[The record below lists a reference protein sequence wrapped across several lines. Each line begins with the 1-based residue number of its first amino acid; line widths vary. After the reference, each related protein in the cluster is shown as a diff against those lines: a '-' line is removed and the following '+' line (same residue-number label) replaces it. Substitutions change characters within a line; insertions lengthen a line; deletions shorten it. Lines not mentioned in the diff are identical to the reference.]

1 MKTRFNSRTVFVAGY
16 ALMTTLIFAAVS
28 IVLVTSTLN
37 WTSGS
42 FRVTERNNAYNR
54 AVSAAESSV
63 ECVIAR
69 MDRDFLNR
77 SIDYNN
83 LTPYRLT
90 VPTTY
95 MPTGWPLQY
104 QFTDTNN
111 VVDHTTV
118 IGGVQSV
125 QTNIDPQ
132 LPGLYGIVFP
142 ARVASFAK
150 RLGTPG
156 YDVAAGVQQDIS
168 LVIIPIFQ
176 FEAFYSLD
184 LEINPGPQMQ
194 ITGKVHGNAN
204 MFLAPQTGLEFF
216 DGVEAVGKV
225 YYDRMTNDPAYG
237 SGKVM
242 PVFDLPPH
250 AAVSGAESMT
260 LPIGTNN
267 APSAVV
273 KILDVPPAGEDPL
286 SALGAARLYNQSDL
300 IVTTYANGAVS
311 VMAGRWDLNQA
322 VAPDITNGTGYSF
335 ITITNTFFDQRENK
349 SALVTDLDVGAFN
362 KWLTNTAPNGGAA
375 LNIAK
380 KTKFGTNATPAGLN
394 SIYIDDRRL
403 GSTTSFAAVRV
414 GNGQTLPPDGL
425 TVATARPIY
434 VMGNYNVPTAD
445 LGSLNT
451 ANTKPAALMGD
462 AISVLS
468 GGWVDSKSTSPD
480 NTGRPAQDDTVN
492 AAFLAGIVET
502 TRVNNVPHY
511 SGGLEN
517 FPRFLEN
524 WNGKNFTYNGSMV
537 VMFPSRF
544 ATSWWVGPSSTT
556 YYQAPKR
563 NWAFDKNY
571 LASQKLPPN
580 TPGVLKLVRRQW
592 TTIAAASP

>member
-1 MKTRFNSRTVFVAGY
+1 MKTRHQTAFQAGY
-16 ALMTTLIFAAVS
+16 ALLTALIFASVS
-28 IVLVTSTLN
+28 IIILATTLS

-42 FRVTERNNAYNR
+42 SRVTERNNAYNR
-54 AVSAAESSV
+54 AVSAAEASV

-69 MDRDFLNR
+69 MDRDFLNH

-95 MPTGWPLQY
+95 MPSGWPLDY

-125 QTNIDPQ
+125 QTNVDPQ

-150 RLGTPG
+150 RLGTPA
-156 YDVAAGVQQDIS
+156 YNVAAGVQQDIS

-204 MFLAPQTGLEFF
+204 MFLAPQTGLEFV
-216 DGVEAVGKV
+216 DGVEAVGTV

-250 AAVSGAESMT
+250 AAASGADSMT

-267 APSAVV
+267 APSEVV

-286 SALGAARLYNQSDL
+286 SALGAARLYNQADL
-300 IVTTYANGAVS
+300 IVTTFPNGLVS
-311 VMAGRWDLNQA
+311 VMAGLWDLKTA
-322 VAPDITNGTGYSF
+322 VPPDLTNGGYSF
-335 ITITNTFFDQRENK
+335 ITTTNTFFDQRENK

-362 KWLTNTAPNGGAA
+362 KWLTNTTPTGGAA

-394 SIYIDDRRL
+394 SIYIDDRRA

-414 GNGQTLPPDGL
+414 WDGQFLPPDGL
-425 TVATARPIY
+425 TVSTARPIY
-434 VMGNYNVPTAD
+434 VMGNYNSPTAT
-445 LGSLNT
+445 LGTLNT

-468 GGWVDSKSTSPD
+468 GGWVDNNSNKGASGTR
-480 NTGRPAQDDTVN
+480 TAMDDTVN

-502 TRVNNVPHY
+502 TMVGGVKHY

-517 FPRFLEN
+517 FPRFLEDWHAN
-524 WNGKNFTYNGSMV
+524 TFTYNGSMV

-544 ATSWWVGPSSTT
+544 ATSWWVGPSGTT
-556 YYQAPKR
+556 YYQAPRR

-580 TPGVLKLVRRQW
+580 TPGVLKLVRGQW

>member
-1 MKTRFNSRTVFVAGY
+1 MKIQHHSAFQSGY
-16 ALMTTLIFAAVS
+16 ALVTVLLFAGIS
-28 IVLVTSTLN
+28 IIILASTLN
-37 WTSGS
+37 WTSS
-42 FRVTERNNAYNR
+42 STRVTERNNAYNR
-54 AVSAAESSV
+54 AVSAAEASV

-69 MDRDFLNR
+69 MDRDFLNH

-95 MPTGWPLQY
+95 MSTGWPLDY

-150 RLGTPG
+150 RLSAAP
-156 YDVAAGVQQDIS
+156 YNVAAGVQQDIS

-242 PVFDLPPH
+242 PVFDLPPY
-250 AAVSGAESMT
+250 AAVSGADSMT

-273 KILDVPPAGEDPL
+273 KILDVPPPGEDPL

-300 IVTTYANGAVS
+300 IVTTTSSGVTVKS
-311 VMAGRWDLNQA
+311 GLWDLNTP
-322 VAPDITNGTGYSF
+322 VNPDLTNGGYSF
-335 ITITNTFFDQRENK
+335 IVTTNQFFDQRENK
-349 SALVTDLDVGAFN
+349 
-362 KWLTNTAPNGGAA
+362 
-375 LNIAK
+375 I
-380 KTKFGTNATPAGLN
+380 
-394 SIYIDDRRL
+394 
-403 GSTTSFAAVRV
+403 
-414 GNGQTLPPDGL
+414 
-425 TVATARPIY
+425 
-434 VMGNYNVPTAD
+434 
-445 LGSLNT
+445 
-451 ANTKPAALMGD
+451 
-462 AISVLS
+462 
-468 GGWVDSKSTSPD
+468 
-480 NTGRPAQDDTVN
+480 
-492 AAFLAGIVET
+492 
-502 TRVNNVPHY
+502 
-511 SGGLEN
+511 
-517 FPRFLEN
+517 
-524 WNGKNFTYNGSMV
+524 
-537 VMFPSRF
+537 
-544 ATSWWVGPSSTT
+544 
-556 YYQAPKR
+556 
-563 NWAFDKNY
+563 
-571 LASQKLPPN
+571 
-580 TPGVLKLVRRQW
+580 
-592 TTIAAASP
+592 

>member
-1 MKTRFNSRTVFVAGY
+1 MKIQRQTAYQAGY
-16 ALMTTLIFAAVS
+16 ALLTALIFASVS
-28 IVLVTSTLN
+28 IVILATTLS

-42 FRVTERNNAYNR
+42 SRVTERNNAYNR
-54 AVSAAESSV
+54 AVSAAEADV

-69 MDRDFLNR
+69 MDRDFLNH

-95 MPTGWPLQY
+95 MSTGWPLDY
-104 QFTDTNN
+104 QFTDTNY
-111 VVDHTTV
+111 VVNQTTV

-150 RLGTPG
+150 HLGTGP
-156 YDVAAGVQQDIS
+156 YDVAAGVQQDFS

-184 LEINPGPQMQ
+184 LEINPGPLMQ

-250 AAVSGAESMT
+250 AAISGANSMT

-286 SALGAARLYNQSDL
+286 SALGAARQYNLSDL
-300 IVTTYANGAVS
+300 IVTTTASGVTVKS
-311 VMAGRWDLNQA
+311 GLWDLNTPLN
-322 VAPDITNGTGYSF
+322 PDLTNGGYSF
-335 ITITNTFFDQRENK
+335 IFTTNQFFDQRENK
-349 SALVTDLDVGAFN
+349 TALVTDLDVAAFN
-362 KWLTNTAPNGGAA
+362 RWLTNTGPNGGAA

-380 KTKFGTNATPAGLN
+380 KTKFGTNATPAGIN
-394 SIYIDDRRL
+394 SIYIDDRRS
-403 GSTTSFAAVRV
+403 GSGNFAAVRV
-414 GNGQTLPPDGL
+414 SNGQFLPPDGL

-434 VMGNYNVPTAD
+434 VMGDYNAPTP
-445 LGSLNT
+445 GSANT

-468 GGWVDSKSTSPD
+468 GNWSDTNSNNGASSTR
-480 NTGRPAQDDTVN
+480 TAKDDTVN

-502 TRVNNVPHY
+502 TMVGGVKHY

-524 WNGKNFTYNGSMV
+524 WSGKNFTYNGSMV
-537 VMFPSRF
+537 VMFPSRY
-544 ATSWWVGPSSTT
+544 ATSWWVGPSATT
-556 YYQAPKR
+556 YYQAPHR
-563 NWAFDKNY
+563 VWAFDKNY
-571 LASQKLPPN
+571 LAKEKLPPN
-580 TPGVLKLVRRQW
+580 TPGVLKLVRGQW

>member
-1 MKTRFNSRTVFVAGY
+1 MKTRHQTAFKAGY
-16 ALMTTLIFAAVS
+16 ALLTVLIFASVS
-28 IVLVTSTLN
+28 IILLATTLS

-42 FRVTERNNAYNR
+42 SRVTERNNAYNR
-54 AVSAAESSV
+54 AVSAAEADV
-63 ECVIAR
+63 ESVIAR

-83 LTPYRLT
+83 LTPYQLT

-95 MPTGWPLQY
+95 MSTGWPLEY
-104 QFTDTNN
+104 QFTDTNH

-150 RLGTPG
+150 HLGTSP

-184 LEINPGPQMQ
+184 LEINPGPQMY
-194 ITGKVHGNAN
+194 ITGKVHGNAD
-204 MFLAPQTGLEFF
+204 MYLCPQTGLEFY
-216 DGVEAVGKV
+216 DGVETVGKINLG
-225 YYDRMTNDPAYG
+225 RMTNDPAYG
-237 SGKVM
+237 SSPVNL
-242 PVFDLPPH
+242 VFDSTH
-250 AAVSGAESMT
+250 QGGANSMT

-267 APSAVV
+267 SPSEVV
-273 KILDVPPAGEDPL
+273 KVLDVPPGGEDPL

-300 IVTTYANGAVS
+300 IVTTFPDGTVS

-322 VAPDITNGTGYSF
+322 VAHDITNGTGYSF
-335 ITITNTFFDQRENK
+335 ITTTNSFFDQRENK

-362 KWLTNTAPNGGAA
+362 KWLTNTTPTGGAA

-394 SIYIDDRRL
+394 SIYIDDQRP

-414 GNGQTLPPDGL
+414 SDGQLLPPDGL

-434 VMGNYNVPTAD
+434 VMGNYNVPTAN
-445 LGSLNT
+445 LGTLNT
-451 ANTKPAALMGD
+451 ANTLPAALMGD

-468 GGWVDSKSTSPD
+468 GNWVDANSNNGPSP
-480 NTGRPAQDDTVN
+480 TRPAMADTVN
-492 AAFLAGIVET
+492 AAFLAGIVQT
-502 TRVNNVPHY
+502 TMVGGVKHY

-524 WNGKNFTYNGSMV
+524 WNGQTFTYNGSMV

-544 ATSWWVGPSSTT
+544 ATGWWVGPSTTT
-556 YYQAPKR
+556 YYQAPRR

-571 LASQKLPPN
+571 LSYQKLPPN
-580 TPGVLKLVRRQW
+580 TPGVFKLVRGQW

>member
-1 MKTRFNSRTVFVAGY
+1 MKIRHRTAFQSGY
-16 ALMTTLIFAAVS
+16 ALVTVLLFAGVS
-28 IVLVTSTLN
+28 IVILATTLN

-42 FRVTERNNAYNR
+42 TRVTERNNAYNR
-54 AVSAAESSV
+54 AVSAAEASV

-69 MDRDFLNR
+69 MDRDFLNH

-95 MPTGWPLQY
+95 MSTGWPLDY

-118 IGGVQSV
+118 IGGVQNV

-132 LPGLYGIVFP
+132 MPGLYGIVFP

-150 RLGTPG
+150 RLSAPP
-156 YDVAAGVQQDIS
+156 YNVAAGVQQDIS

-176 FEAFYSLD
+176 FEAFYSLN

-204 MFLAPQTGLEFF
+204 MYLAPQTGLEFF

-250 AAVSGAESMT
+250 AAVSGADSMT

-273 KILDVPPAGEDPL
+273 KILDVPPPGEDPL

-300 IVTTYANGAVS
+300 IVTTTSLGVT
-311 VMAGRWDLNQA
+311 VKAGLWDLSTPLN
-322 VAPDITNGTGYSF
+322 PDLTNGGYSF
-335 ITITNTFFDQRENK
+335 IITTNQFFDQRENK
-349 SALVTDLDVGAFN
+349 TALVTDLDVGAFN
-362 KWLTNTAPNGGAA
+362 RWLTNAGPNGGAA

-394 SIYIDDRRL
+394 SIYIDDQRS
-403 GSTTSFAAVRV
+403 GSGGFAAVRV
-414 GNGQTLPPDGL
+414 FDGQFLPPDGL
-425 TVATARPIY
+425 TVATARPLY
-434 VMGNYNVPTAD
+434 VMGNYNVPDAN
-445 LGSLNT
+445 LGTLNT

-468 GGWVDSKSTSPD
+468 GGWVDSKGTSAD
-480 NTGRPAQDDTVN
+480 NTGRPALDDTVN

-502 TRVNNVPHY
+502 TMVGGVKHY

-537 VMFPSRF
+537 VMFPSRY

-563 NWAFDKNY
+563 NWAFDKNF
-571 LASQKLPPN
+571 LAKEKLPPN
-580 TPGVLKLVRRQW
+580 TPGVLKLVRGQW
-592 TTIAAASP
+592 TTIAAAAP

>member
-1 MKTRFNSRTVFVAGY
+1 MKIQHRTGFQSGY
-16 ALMTTLIFAAVS
+16 ALLTTMIFAAVS
-28 IVLVTSTLN
+28 IVLVATTLS
-37 WTSGS
+37 WTSSS

-83 LTPYRLT
+83 LTAYRLT

-95 MPTGWPLQY
+95 MPTGWPLEY

-118 IGGVQSV
+118 IGGIQSV
-125 QTNIDPQ
+125 QTNVDPQ
-132 LPGLYGIVFP
+132 LPGLYGLVFP
-142 ARVASFAK
+142 CRAASFAK

-156 YDVAAGVQQDIS
+156 YDVAAGVQQDFQ

-204 MFLAPQTGLEFF
+204 MFLAPQTGLEFV
-216 DGVEAVGKV
+216 DGVETVGKV

-250 AAVSGAESMT
+250 SPASGANSMT

-267 APSAVV
+267 LPSEVV
-273 KILDVPPAGEDPL
+273 KVLDVPPAGEDPL
-286 SALGAARLYNQSDL
+286 SPLGAQRFFNGADL
-300 IVTTYANGAVS
+300 IVTTLPGGYVRVTSGL
-311 VMAGRWDLNQA
+311 WDLNTYLT
-322 VAPDITNGTGYSF
+322 PDVDVTNGVYSF
-335 ITITNTFFDQRENK
+335 ITTTNTFFDQRENK
-349 SALVTDLDVGAFN
+349 WAQVTDLDVGLFN
-362 KWLTNTAPNGGAA
+362 KWLTNAAPNSGAA

-380 KTKFGTNATPAGLN
+380 KTKYGTNATPVGLN
-394 SIYIDDRRL
+394 SIYINDTRP
-403 GSTTSFAAVRV
+403 GSSTSFAAVRV
-414 GNGQTLPPDGL
+414 RNGQFLPPDGL
-425 TVATARPIY
+425 TVATARPVY
-434 VMGNYNVPTAD
+434 VMGDYNAPT
-445 LGSLNT
+445 LGSANT
-451 ANTKPAALMGD
+451 GNTKPAALIGD

-468 GGWVDSKSTSPD
+468 GGWKDENS
-480 NTGRPAQDDTVN
+480 NTLNNTYRPANDDTVN

-502 TRVNNVPHY
+502 TMVGGVKHY

-524 WNGKNFTYNGSMV
+524 WSGKNFTYNGSMV

-544 ATSWWVGPSSTT
+544 ATGWWVGPSSTT
-556 YYQAPKR
+556 YYQAPR
-563 NWAFDKNY
+563 RVWAFDKNY
-571 LASQKLPPN
+571 LAYQKLPPL
-580 TPGVLKLVRRQW
+580 TPGVHKLVRGQW
-592 TTIAAASP
+592 TTIAAAAP